1 MSALRPTTDIR
12 TSDVPARKIIAK
24 AGSLLT
30 TAHGSAIDIVGKG
43 VANPGAIRAALL
55 LAAKMGARRVAAKGA
70 R

>member
-12 TSDVPARKIIAK
+12 TMFAARKIIAK

-30 TAHGSAIDIVGKG
+30 TAHGSAIDIAGKG

-55 LAAKMGARRVAAKGA
+55 LAAKMGVRRVAAKGA